1 MHKEMNPY
9 DFLFVVM
16 FHMMA
21 LETKIANIEKGIPE
35 LFG

>member
-9 DFLFVVM
+9 NFLFVVM
-16 FHMMA
+16 FYMMA
-21 LETKIANIEKGIPE
+21 LETKIVNIEKGMPE